1 MSLCIQKEAG
11 QLDTLVETV
20 TAQPKHF
27 GPVAFIQF

>member
-20 TAQPKHF
+20 TIQRKHF
-27 GPVAFIQF
+27 GPVVFIQF